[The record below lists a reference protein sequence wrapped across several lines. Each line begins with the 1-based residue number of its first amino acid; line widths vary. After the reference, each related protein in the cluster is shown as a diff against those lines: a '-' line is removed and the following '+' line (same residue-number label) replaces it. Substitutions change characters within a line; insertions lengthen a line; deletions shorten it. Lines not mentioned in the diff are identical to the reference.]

1 MCSRP
6 ANRRRS
12 GYQHDAR
19 RGNAI
24 CVEAGNQQQQTIPAY
39 QTIGVF
45 MKVRE
50 CMRALVELDPEAEVL
65 VLNINSNVDETEVD
79 PFEIGHRITS
89 TVALDD
95 GVVAVYY
102 SGPKPVVDDEG

>member
-1 MCSRP
+1 
-6 ANRRRS
+6 
-12 GYQHDAR
+12 
-19 RGNAI
+19 
-24 CVEAGNQQQQTIPAY
+24 
-39 QTIGVF
+39 

-50 CMRALVELDPEAEVL
+50 CMRALVELDPQAEVL